1 MVTVYIGLGS
11 NLNNPE
17 QQVTQACAEIAALK
31 LVTLTKISSL
41 YQSPPLGPVDQPD
54 YINAVAE
61 IATSLTP
68 EELLTELQ
76 AIENK
81 HQRVRTAQRWTAR
94 TLDLDILLYGEKVIK
109 SKNLVIPH
117 LGLYERAFV
126 LYPLLEIA
134 PELAIPGRGSIR
146 ELVQN
151 CERGSLKVVGN
162 IPSLNNND
170 NETQT

>member
-1 MVTVYIGLGS
+1 METVYVGLGS
-11 NLNNPE
+11 NLSDPV
-17 QQVTQACAEIAALK
+17 QQVTRGCAEIAALNQVQLIK
-31 LVTLTKISSL
+31 TSSL
-41 YQSPPLGPVDQPD
+41 YHSPPMGPTDQPD

-68 EELLTELQ
+68 EELLVELQ

-81 HQRVRTAQRWTAR
+81 HGRVRTAQRWSAR
-94 TLDLDILLYGEKVIK
+94 ALDLDILLFGDKVIN
-109 SKNLVIPH
+109 SEALVIPH

-134 PELAIPGRGSIR
+134 PELVVPGHGSISK
-146 ELVQN
+146 LVQN
-151 CERGSLKVVGN
+151 CERGSLKMLGS
-162 IPSLNNND
+162 ISSFNNND

>member
-11 NLNNPE
+11 NLSDPV
-17 QQVTQACAEIAALK
+17 QQVSQACVEIAALK
-31 LVTLTKISSL
+31 QVQLIKTSSL
-41 YQSPPLGPVDQPD
+41 YHSPPMGPTDQPD

-68 EELLTELQ
+68 HELLGGLQ

-81 HQRVRTAQRWTAR
+81 HGRNRTVQRWSAR
-94 TLDLDILLYGEKVIK
+94 TLDLDILLYGEKVIN
-109 SKNLVIPH
+109 SESLVIPH

-126 LYPLLEIA
+126 LYPLIEIA
-134 PELAIPGRGSIR
+134 PELLVPGYGSIS

-151 CERGSLKVVGN
+151 CERGSLKMLGS
-162 IPSLNNND
+162 ISSLNNND
-170 NETQT
+170 NETKT